1 MKVKDLLKMSIDI
14 DVYDADSDGIGIA
27 FCGPMELTEEG
38 KKKFKDVLE
47 YEVEFNKGTC
57 YGDIAVVT
65 VPDSEDYDEGLRK
78 AEDLFYALAGD
89 VSPKKYNNWFK
100 EV

>member
-1 MKVKDLLKMSIDI
+1 MKVKDLLKMNIDV
-14 DVYDADSDGIGIA
+14 DVYDADTDGI
-27 FCGPMELTEEG
+27 PMELTEAG
-38 KKKFKDVLE
+38 KEKFKDVLE
-47 YEVEFNKGTC
+47 YEVEFNEGTC

-65 VPDSEDYDEGLRK
+65 VPDTEDYDKGLRK

-89 VSPKKYNNWFK
+89 VSPEKYDNWFK